1 MNEIFEQ
8 FSWWSVFD
16 ITIITL
22 LIYQVLILIRGT
34 RTAQMLTGILIVI
47 LGFQASS
54 LVPLTTFN
62 WLISKFYSSIV
73 LIIII
78 LFQDDIRNALSR
90 IGKKPMLTNAEAM
103 ASHYLLDELTR
114 SAFSLSAKKM
124 GALLVVER
132 NIILSRYIDVG
143 ISLDAKI
150 SKEILLAIFNP
161 HSPIHDGAVMIR
173 QGRIAA
179 AGCFLPLTRTE
190 NLKPEMGTR
199 HRAAIGISQETDAL
213 VILVSEERG
222 TISIVHE
229 GNIMVMHEATQ
240 LRKLL
245 RKHLLGISSYSK
257 PLPGKSN
264 KDTSQD
270 WSGKEKADQ

>member
-1 MNEIFEQ
+1 
-8 FSWWSVFD
+8 
-16 ITIITL
+16 
-22 LIYQVLILIRGT
+22 
-34 RTAQMLTGILIVI
+34 
-47 LGFQASS
+47 
-54 LVPLTTFN
+54 
-62 WLISKFYSSIV
+62 
-73 LIIII
+73 
-78 LFQDDIRNALSR
+78 
-90 IGKKPMLTNAEAM
+90 MLTNAEAM

-114 SAFSLSAKKM
+114 SAFSLANKKM
-124 GALLVVER
+124 GALLVIER

-150 SKEILLAIFNP
+150 SKEILLAIFDP

-222 TISIVHE
+222 AVSIVQE
-229 GNIMVMHEATQ
+229 GNVFLIQEGTQ

-245 RKHLLGISSYSK
+245 RKYLLGIPSYSK
-257 PLPGKSN
+257 SILGRDARGSSP
-264 KDTSQD
+264 D
-270 WSGKEKADQ
+270 WNGKEKED

>member
-8 FSWWSVFD
+8 FSWWSILD
-16 ITIITL
+16 IAIITF

-54 LVPLTTFN
+54 LVPLTAFN
-62 WLISKFYSSIV
+62 WLMSKFYSSIV

-90 IGKKPMLTNAEAM
+90 IGKKPMLSNAEAM

-114 SAFSLSAKKM
+114 SAFSLASKKI
-124 GALLVVER
+124 GALIVVER

-150 SKEILLAIFNP
+150 SKELLMAIFEH
-161 HSPIHDGAVMIR
+161 HSPIHDGSVMIR

-179 AGCFLPLTRTE
+179 AGCFLPLTRME
-190 NLKPEMGTR
+190 NVKPEMGTR

-213 VILVSEERG
+213 VILVSEEQG
-222 TISIVHE
+222 TVSIVSE
-229 GNIMVMHEATQ
+229 GNIYLMQEAAQ

-245 RKHLLGISSYSK
+245 RKYLLGTPAYSK
-257 PLPGKSN
+257 SFLEKN
-264 KDTSQD
+264 NDID
-270 WSGKEKADQ
+270 WNGKERVD

>member
-1 MNEIFEQ
+1 MDEIFEQ
-8 FSWWSVFD
+8 LSWWSVLD
-16 ITIITL
+16 IAVIAF

-34 RTAQMLTGILIVI
+34 RTAQMLTGILIVV
-47 LGFQASS
+47 LGFQATS

-62 WLISKFYSSIV
+62 WLMSKFYSSIV

-90 IGKKPMLTNAEAM
+90 IGKKPMLSNAEAM
-103 ASHYLLDELTR
+103 ASHYFLDELTR
-114 SAFSLSAKKM
+114 SAFALASKKM

-150 SKEILLAIFNP
+150 SKEILLSIFET

-190 NLKPEMGTR
+190 NLNPEMGTR
-199 HRAAIGISQETDAL
+199 HRAAIGITQETDAL
-213 VILVSEERG
+213 VILVSEEKG
-222 TISIVHE
+222 SVSVVHE
-229 GNIMVMHEATQ
+229 GNIYLIQENTQ
-240 LRKLL
+240 LRKML
-245 RKHLLGISSYSK
+245 RKYLLGTHPFSRLNTENTARDMSSDW
-257 PLPGKSN
+257 N
-264 KDTSQD
+264 TKD
-270 WSGKEKADQ
+270 